1 MSQTPISSEVSIVLP
16 LYSNEGK
23 SLKHE
28 VSDLCHEIL
37 DVVGGY
43 TATAVVGQWK
53 DKDGTVY
60 TDRSL
65 KVSTVVTSHS
75 ELAALHAIAEKART
89 TLRQETIF
97 LQSSDVVAEFIGEE
111 TSSIPP
117 NEHRCGFCGQ
127 WIDESIQPE
136 NESVQA

>member
-28 VSDLCHEIL
+28 VSDICHEIL

-43 TATAVVGQWK
+43 TASAVVGQWK
-53 DKDGTVY
+53 DGEGTVY

-65 KVSTVVTSHS
+65 RVSTVVTSHS
-75 ELAALHAIAEKART
+75 ELSALHTIAQRAR
-89 TLRQETIF
+89 LYLHQESIF
-97 LQSSDVVAEFIGEE
+97 LESHDVAVEFIDGSEE
-111 TSSIPP
+111 KLP
-117 NEHRCGFCGQ
+117 
-127 WIDESIQPE
+127 ESEYEAYPE
-136 NESVQA
+136 SELKPC

>member
-23 SLKHE
+23 SLKHA

-43 TATAVVGQWK
+43 TASAVVGQWK
-53 DKDGTVY
+53 DSDGTIY

-65 KVSTVVTSHS
+65 RVSTVVTSHS
-75 ELAALHAIAEKART
+75 ELEALHTIAQKARV
-89 TLRQETIF
+89 TLKQESIF
-97 LQSSDVVAEFIGEE
+97 LETHDVAVEFIGEE
-111 TSSIPP
+111 S
-117 NEHRCGFCGQ
+117 G
-127 WIDESIQPE
+127 
-136 NESVQA
+136 ALA